1 MEQTD
6 VFSVLRYLD
15 IKSLTIGEMEHL
27 KDLFRIKEKQIDEEI
42 RKRKR
47 EGKE

>member
-1 MEQTD
+1 MEKND

-15 IKSLTIGEMEHL
+15 LKALSVNEMEHL
-27 KDLFRIKEKQIDEEI
+27 KDLFRIKERQIDEEI
-42 RKRKR
+42 RKRKQ